1 MGRCLARPG
10 GPGHISIGSRLALN
24 RVLDMHRCKK
34 KFAPSKFVFLLDRK
48 KQVFCDSKKSLS
60 ETKFLFETVSNP
72 FAASTRVGF
81 WGRGAAQKNHKH
93 RNGASCK
100 LHDDDDDDKTVRQRT
115 GGFLVQEEPLRMN
128 FYICRFTA
136 RVWVKISGMKTQ
148 IILTLRPHIAF
159 CWDERHCGLAWW
171 WPWGNWRTERLRR
184 RFRPRGTER
193 GEKETHIS
201 LSLSRTHT
209 SKHAPTNSLPL
220 SPSWTQWEAHT
231 LVHHHL
237 QSAQFTPLRTYH
249 FCICCPASAA
259 EAAQDGPHGTCNVH
273 GLWWCRSKI
282 PHSALWPPATHMQT
296 RCSFAPFCSHLFC
309 PFCFAAR
316 VPSTLLRSLKA
327 FQNR

>member
-1 MGRCLARPG
+1 MELHYSSNGKMFSAAWRA
-10 GPGHISIGSRLALN
+10 GSH
-24 RVLDMHRCKK
+24 LDRQPACAESCPRHAPLQKK

-100 LHDDDDDDKTVRQRT
+100 LHDDDDDKTVRITT
-115 GGFLVQEEPLRMN
+115 GGILVEEEPLRMN

-201 LSLSRTHT
+201 LSLSLDRARTHASTHPQTLSLFLRHEHNEKLTHWCTITCNQPSSPLYERIT
-209 SKHAPTNSLPL
+209 S
-220 SPSWTQWEAHT
+220 
-231 LVHHHL
+231 
-237 QSAQFTPLRTYH
+237 
-249 FCICCPASAA
+249 ASAA
-259 EAAQDGPHGTCNVH
+259 QPAPPRLPRT
-273 GLWWCRSKI
+273 
-282 PHSALWPPATHMQT
+282 ALTNMQCARIVVVPFKNPP
-296 RCSFAPFCSHLFC
+296 
-309 PFCFAAR
+309 
-316 VPSTLLRSLKA
+316 
-327 FQNR
+327 